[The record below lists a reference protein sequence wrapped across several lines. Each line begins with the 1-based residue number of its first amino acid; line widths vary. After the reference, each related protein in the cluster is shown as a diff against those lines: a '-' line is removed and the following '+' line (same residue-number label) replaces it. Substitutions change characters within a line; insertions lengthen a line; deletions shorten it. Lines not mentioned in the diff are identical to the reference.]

1 MADGNPAPI
10 EANALSKSNV
20 LGSNAYRAIP
30 FSYSTKTY
38 QLISSSNQP
47 P

>member
-20 LGSNAYRAIP
+20 LGSNACIAIP
-30 FSYSTKTY
+30 LSYSTKTY
-38 QLISSSNQP
+38 QLISLRDQP